1 MLAVIFRRR
10 YLGNSH
16 ARSRVQKWGCP
27 LWVQTQISWG
37 TMTKLRCPICS
48 QKALGFRNACFYC
61 TSHSFA
67 KNHSSPAAYSLL
79 NFKHFIKP
87 SQAKSVYLGSGGG
100 KNATTIALRWI
111 IELRQHWTGSHVREA
126 PRHAT
131 ARFSLYGL
139 SALCEHCIKHSQT
152 GVLHRYTFER

>member
-1 MLAVIFRRR
+1 MFAVTFSSESPN
-10 YLGNSH
+10 YASATHAAEFVQGAVPLGI
-16 ARSRVQKWGCP
+16 
-27 LWVQTQISWG
+27 TQISWG

-67 KNHSSPAAYSLL
+67 KNHSSPAAYLLL

-100 KNATTIALRWI
+100 KNATTAAIR
-111 IELRQHWTGSHVREA
+111 
-126 PRHAT
+126 
-131 ARFSLYGL
+131 
-139 SALCEHCIKHSQT
+139 
-152 GVLHRYTFER
+152 